1 MKKVIKKA
9 VIPAAGFGTRF
20 LPYTK
25 AMPKEM
31 LNIVD
36 KPAIQYIVEEAVNSG
51 IEDILIII
59 CRNKDSIENHFDKSL
74 ELEEH
79 LELKGKFEE
88 LQMIREL
95 GKIANIFFVRQHD
108 MNGLGHALLHAEPFI
123 GDEPFAVLLGD
134 DIVES
139 DKPVLKQLME
149 VYDNMESS
157 IVGVQE
163 VAPTEV
169 SKYGIIDGIKVTD
182 KTYRLNSLVEKP
194 EADKAPS
201 NMAILG
207 RYILDAEIFSEL
219 KKTERGVG
227 GEIQLTDAIHSLMKK
242 RAVYAHVFEGRRYDI
257 GDKNGYLQATVEYA
271 LKHPGLKESFFQYLK
286 TVVTRQENML

>member
-1 MKKVIKKA
+1 MKKTIRKA

-36 KPAIQYIVEEAVNSG
+36 KPAIQYIVEEAVKSG

-79 LELKGKFEE
+79 LENKGKLEE
-88 LQMIREL
+88 LQMIRDL

-108 MNGLGHALLHAEPFI
+108 MNGLGHAILHAEPFI
-123 GDEPFAVLLGD
+123 ADEPFAVLLGD

-139 DKPVLKQLME
+139 ERPVLKQLMDI
-149 VYDNMESS
+149 YDNVESS

-163 VAPTEV
+163 VELSQV
-169 SKYGIIDGIKVTD
+169 SKYGIIDGVEVFD
-182 KTYRLNSLVEKP
+182 KTYRLNSLIEKP
-194 EADKAPS
+194 SADKAPS

-207 RYILDAEIFSEL
+207 RYILDPEIFGEL
-219 KKTERGVG
+219 RKTGRGVG

-242 RAVYAHVFEGRRYDI
+242 RAVYAHMFEGRRYDI

-271 LKHPGLKESFFQYLK
+271 LKHPSLKKDFLEYLK
-286 TVVTRQENML
+286 TVVSREGNML